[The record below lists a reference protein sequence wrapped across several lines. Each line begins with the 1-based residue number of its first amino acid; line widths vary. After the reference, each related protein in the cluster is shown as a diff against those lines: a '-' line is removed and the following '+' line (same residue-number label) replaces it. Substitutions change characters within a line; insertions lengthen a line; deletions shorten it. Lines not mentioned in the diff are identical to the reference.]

1 MQKIH
6 RKTVAKLVYFRYN
19 QFMSQYQIKIIK
31 QKRKTLVIEI
41 TDNANVLVKA
51 PETMSQK
58 SIENF
63 LAKKEDWIIY
73 HIALKQQQLKMA
85 DFYGKLTE
93 EETQFLIKK
102 ARTVLPERANYY
114 ASILHVD
121 YHKITIRKQHTRWGS
136 CSSKGNLN
144 FNYLLMLAPDDVL
157 NYVVVHELCH
167 RIEMNHSKDFWKL
180 VASVRPDYQTSRTWL
195 KKNGSILMQRG
206 FS

>member
-1 MQKIH
+1 
-6 RKTVAKLVYFRYN
+6 
-19 QFMSQYQIKIIK
+19 MSQYQIKIIK

-58 SIENF
+58 SIEDF
-63 LAKKEDWIIY
+63 LVKKEEWIIY
-73 HIALKQQQLKMA
+73 HIALKQQQLKTA
-85 DFYGKLTE
+85 DSYGKLTDNE
-93 EETQFLIKK
+93 AQFLIKK
-102 ARTVLPERANYY
+102 ARSIIPERANYY

-121 YHKITIRKQHTRWGS
+121 NHKITIRKQHTRWGS
-136 CSSKGNLN
+136 GSSKGNLN
-144 FNYLLMLAPDDVL
+144 FNYLLMLSPDDVI

-167 RIEMNHSKDFWKL
+167 RIEMNHSKNFWKL
-180 VASVRPDYQTSRTWL
+180 VASVLPDYQTSRTWL

>member
-58 SIENF
+58 SIEDF
-63 LAKKEDWIIY
+63 LVKKEEWIIY

-144 FNYLLMLAPDDVL
+144 FNYLLMLSPDDVI

-167 RIEMNHSKDFWKL
+167 RIEMNHSKNFWKL
-180 VASVRPDYQTSRTWL
+180 VASVLPDYQTSRAWL